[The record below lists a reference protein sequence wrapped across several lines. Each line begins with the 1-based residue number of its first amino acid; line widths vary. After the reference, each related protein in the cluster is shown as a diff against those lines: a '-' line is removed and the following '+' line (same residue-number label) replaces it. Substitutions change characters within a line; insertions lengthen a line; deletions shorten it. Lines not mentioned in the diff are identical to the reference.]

1 MADNKWTKPANP
13 PPPLFLGEKERD
25 LVKQVN
31 DELLERVVGQAITYL
46 PISEEFTNYH
56 PLYGEA
62 INKSFNSPVRVY
74 ALIEY
79 DGLTTITENYG
90 LDKSNSITVNFHS
103 RRLQADQNLFVREGD
118 YVQYGSSFYEIV
130 TLKENRQLFGL
141 VDHLFQIK
149 ATCIKTRKG
158 ILNLNILPTE
168 IISAITEAASAEC
181 PESSSSSSTSASPTS
196 VVRVVYS
203 KTAASNIPADTA
215 LNSLLGA
222 PAFIIKESTAVY
234 LNGMRNQ
241 LSDTAGSSDFYIIG
255 GVLYNDE
262 EISSGNLLH
271 VETLTLV

>member
-130 TLKENRQLFGL
+130 TLKENRQLFGQ

-181 PESSSSSSTSASPTS
+181 PESSSSTSASPTS
-196 VVRVVYS
+196 IVRVVYS
-203 KTAASNIPADTA
+203 KTAASSIPADTA
-215 LNSLLGA
+215 LNSLLGS

-241 LSDTAGSSDFYIIG
+241 LSGTAGLSDFYIIG

-262 EISSGNLLH
+262 EISSGNLLC

>member
-130 TLKENRQLFGL
+130 TLKENRQLFGQ

-181 PESSSSSSTSASPTS
+181 PESSSSTSASPTS
-196 VVRVVYS
+196 IVRVVYS
-203 KTAASNIPADTA
+203 EVAASSIPAHTA
-215 LNSLLGA
+215 LNGFLGA
-222 PAFIIKESTAVY
+222 PAFIIQEATATY
-234 LNGMRNQ
+234 LNGMRSQ
-241 LSDTAGSSDFYIIG
+241 LSDAAGTSDFYIID
-255 GVLYNDE
+255 GVLYNDGD
-262 EISSGNLLH
+262 ISSGNLLH